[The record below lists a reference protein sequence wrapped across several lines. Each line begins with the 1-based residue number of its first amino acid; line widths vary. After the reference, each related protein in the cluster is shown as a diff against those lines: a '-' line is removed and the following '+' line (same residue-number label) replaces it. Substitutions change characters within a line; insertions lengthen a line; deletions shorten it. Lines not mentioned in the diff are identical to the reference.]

1 MSTCQP
7 TAAKACVGSVER
19 AFAILEFLNSTRRG
33 WNISEISR
41 KLQIPKS
48 TTHILVSTL
57 DQLGYIRQFESSR
70 RFQLTPKILE
80 IGRNALKC
88 NPLPQL
94 ALSHLHWL
102 VQETK
107 LTAHLGIV
115 HENRVV
121 FVQKV
126 EGPGVIKI
134 DTYIGKCSD
143 FHCTGVGK
151 AILAFQPQDKLDSL
165 LSTHTFD
172 RFTKKTITSKVA
184 FVAELARVKQSGYSV
199 DDEEEEL
206 GVRCVAAPVLLDG
219 TALAAVSVTG
229 TAAQIRTESMDRM
242 ISLTKSV
249 AGRISASLPRDLAS
263 LDGQVPQL
271 TA

>member
-1 MSTCQP
+1 MSRTQ
-7 TAAKACVGSVER
+7 TTSLKAGVGSVER
-19 AFAILEFLNSTRRG
+19 AFAILEFLNSSKRG

-48 TTHILVSTL
+48 TTHVLISTL
-57 DQLGYIRQFESSR
+57 DQLGYIQHYDSAR
-70 RFQLTPKILE
+70 RFQLSPKILE
-80 IGRNALKC
+80 IGQNAIKS

-115 HENRVV
+115 HENRVM

-126 EGPGVIKI
+126 DGPGMIRF
-134 DTYIGKCSD
+134 DTYIGKCSEV
-143 FHCTGVGK
+143 HCTGVGK
-151 AILAFQPQDKLDSL
+151 AILAFQPDDKIQSL
-165 LSTHTFD
+165 LATHTFD
-172 RFTKKTITSKVA
+172 RFTRKTIASKTA
-184 FVAELARVKQSGYSV
+184 FLAELTRVRQSGFSL

-206 GVRCVAAPVLLDG
+206 GVRCVAAPVLLGG

-229 TAAQIRTESMDRM
+229 TATQIRTESLDRM
-242 ISLTKSV
+242 IALTKCT
-249 AGRISASLPRDLAS
+249 AGRIASALPRDLAPS
-263 LDGQVPQL
+263 EPPLR
-271 TA
+271 AAAS